1 MRELKQTGKG
11 ARKHY
16 PQISEEDLT
25 KLYMSVC
32 LTPNTPNGLLNRVQM
47 NVRLFFCIRANEH
60 FEKMK
65 RKAVGEY
72 QNGTR

>member
-1 MRELKQTGKG
+1 MRELKQTDKG

-16 PQISEEDLT
+16 PQISE
-25 KLYMSVC
+25 LYKSVC
-32 LTPNTPNGLLNRVQM
+32 LTPNIPNGLLNRVQM
-47 NVRLFFCIRANEH
+47 NVRLLFCIRANEN
-60 FEKMK
+60 FENMK